1 MELDKKDSRILH
13 VLDQDGRMPYS
24 TLSKKVQVSKEVA
37 RYRVQRLLKDKVILG
52 FHPILD
58 FSALGMEMYYLL
70 LNFHHFSG
78 HQAEDIESFSQKEHI
93 SRIRYFL
100 ENWDFGFFFHSR
112 DEAGFLSAYDALVK
126 RYGQLIAEKNF
137 SLVKSIHFLD
147 HAYLFPSAE
156 RKITTLSFLRPKAVK
171 LDAIDKHIIA
181 ALFHDAR
188 MNIADLAVKLKRP
201 ISTVNYH
208 FKQLE
213 GKIIRG
219 YRLELNYSLF
229 GLQRF
234 ILRLWLHDVS
244 QKNRVI
250 AYLQQQKHVTLILD
264 LAGDVDIEVETHMTD
279 VYQLKD
285 FLKQL
290 KRAHPAIKE
299 VEIIHLLKE
308 SMPNPL
314 FPERS

>member
-1 MELDKKDSRILH
+1 MELDKKDTRILRI
-13 VLDQDGRMPYS
+13 LDQEGRIPYS
-24 TLSKKVQVSKEVA
+24 MLSRKVQVSKEVA

-52 FHPILD
+52 FHPVLD
-58 FSALGMEMYYLL
+58 FSVLGMEMYYLL

-78 HQAEDIESFSQKEHI
+78 QQTEDIESFGQKEHI

-147 HAYLFPSAE
+147 HAYLFPAAE
-156 RKITTLSFLRPKAVK
+156 RKIITVSFLKPQARK
-171 LDAIDKHIIA
+171 LDAVDRQIIG
-181 ALFHDAR
+181 ALFDDAR
-188 MNIADLAVKLKRP
+188 MNIADLAVKLKKP
-201 ISTVNYH
+201 VSTVNYH
-208 FKQLE
+208 FRQLE
-213 GKIIRG
+213 EKVIRG

-234 ILRLWLHDVS
+234 ILRLWLHDLS
-244 QKNRVI
+244 QKNKVVS
-250 AYLQQQKHVTLILD
+250 YLQQQRHVTLILD

-290 KRAHPAIKE
+290 KRTHPAIKE
-299 VEIIHLLKE
+299 VEIIHLVKE
-308 SMPNPL
+308 STPNPL
-314 FPERS
+314 FS